1 MYPSVRW
8 CSTIKVLCSV
18 HQMKQLGTL
27 YYLEK
32 HFFSLDE
39 NKTNI
44 CSVQVS
50 SVIFFALQN
59 RSWLTSE
66 KFIDMLK
73 MVMNTG
79 QMLKMVMNAGQLLKK
94 VMNVGQMF
102 PPIITKGMN
111 KIVRDMRSSSLVL

>member
-1 MYPSVRW
+1 MV
-8 CSTIKVLCSV
+8 
-18 HQMKQLGTL
+18 
-27 YYLEK
+27 
-32 HFFSLDE
+32 
-39 NKTNI
+39 
-44 CSVQVS
+44 
-50 SVIFFALQN
+50 FFALQN

-94 VMNVGQMF
+94 VMNVGQLF